1 MGPRKQAKDSRKVC
15 ERGVPGNFY
24 LARHSFVFLVSPILL
39 FSFNMLY
46 IFVWFMFCK
55 SLVTKNLGI
64 QQFKKWNKFQLQLWK
79 CFVGEKLEDVVL
91 LGLISVCH
99 GFCLTKGDSTLEG
112 TKVFRGFRVP

>member
-64 QQFKKWNKFQLQLWK
+64 QQFKKMEQ
-79 CFVGEKLEDVVL
+79 
-91 LGLISVCH
+91 IP
-99 GFCLTKGDSTLEG
+99 TPTLE
-112 TKVFRGFRVP
+112 VFCG